1 VRQLTLNDL
10 AEKLKLQFHT
20 YPREVKEV
28 TGGYAGDLLSDV
40 MANARDGQVWLT
52 IQVHENIVAV
62 ALLTN
67 VVGVIITGG
76 RKPLPETLERARE
89 EGVVILS
96 SDLST
101 FTLGGEIYRLL
112 EERNALVHG

>member
-1 VRQLTLNDL
+1 
-10 AEKLKLQFHT
+10 
-20 YPREVKEV
+20 
-28 TGGYAGDLLSDV
+28 

-76 RKPLPETLERARE
+76 
-89 EGVVILS
+89 
-96 SDLST
+96 
-101 FTLGGEIYRLL
+101 GGPCQRLWSEPGKKVL
-112 EERNALVHG
+112 

>member
-1 VRQLTLNDL
+1 MRQLTLNDL
-10 AEKLKLQFHT
+10 AEKLQLDFHT
-20 YPREVKEV
+20 YPLEAKEV
-28 TGGYAGDLLSDV
+28 TGGYIGDLLSDV
-40 MANARDGQVWLT
+40 MAHARDGQVWLT

-67 VVGVIITGG
+67 VAGVIITGG
-76 RKPLPETLERARE
+76 RKPLPETVKRARE

-96 SDLST
+96 SKLPT
-101 FTLGGEIYRLL
+101 FTLGGKIYRLL